1 MTGSTEYPTGRTPGS
16 RHDWNDASAD
26 VAAGGYA
33 PGEWAA
39 ADLAPVDPASGQT
52 GYAQSESAPESKTEV
67 AKEAAQVAKG
77 QAADVA
83 GTAGEAA
90 SHVAG
95 VVKEQVADVS
105 AEAGRQVK
113 HLASQAQS
121 ELAGQAST
129 QQQRAAAGLRSVG
142 GQLKSLVD
150 GSPQQ
155 GMVSDLAAQGA
166 DKVHEI
172 AGWLENRD
180 PAQLLAEV
188 KTFARRRPGV
198 FLAVALGAGVLAG
211 RLARGLTSDS
221 DAPDPTA
228 SANRP
233 TSALTPVQSA
243 GQLGYSVGT
252 AGYPAQPSGYPSPEF
267 ANPAY
272 VNPAYA
278 GPDSTTPAYAQ
289 PTFGDQGGYDESGY
303 GRGPGTGGGL

>member
-1 MTGSTEYPTGRTPGS
+1 M
-16 RHDWNDASAD
+16 
-26 VAAGGYA
+26 
-33 PGEWAA
+33 
-39 ADLAPVDPASGQT
+39 
-52 GYAQSESAPESKTEV
+52 
-67 AKEAAQVAKG
+67 
-77 QAADVA
+77 
-83 GTAGEAA
+83 
-90 SHVAG
+90 
-95 VVKEQVADVS
+95 
-105 AEAGRQVK
+105 
-113 HLASQAQS
+113 
-121 ELAGQAST
+121 
-129 QQQRAAAGLRSVG
+129 G

-155 GMVSDLAAQGA
+155 GMVSDLAPQGA

-180 PAQLLAEV
+180 
-188 KTFARRRPGV
+188 ARRRPGV

-303 GRGPGTGGGL
+303 RRGPGTGGGL